1 MERTVRQA
9 METAN
14 RVGNSQSE
22 TGEQWCLRISTGWV
36 ATLPGLA
43 QVGWSD
49 RAWLGDRLASQEREQ
64 VHDQGLPSRWMDC
77 RLDQVNRSSD
87 RLVKLFPLRSRTDTV
102 P

>member
-1 MERTVRQA
+1 MKRTVRQA
-9 METAN
+9 METAS
-14 RVGNSQSE
+14 RVGSSQSVP
-22 TGEQWCLRISTGWV
+22 GKQWSRTSTGWV

-49 RAWLGDRLASQEREQ
+49 RVWLEERWASQEREQ

-77 RLDQVNRSSD
+77 RLDQLNRSSD
-87 RLVKLFPLRSRTDTV
+87 ILVKLLPLRSRTDTV